1 VNVRVRV
8 RSAADAAP
16 GVATGTALGVVSG
29 AVLVGWAAQI
39 AASWGPGY
47 WPFDAAAGLAVCA
60 CAVLRRRHLVAAV
73 VAGLSIAAVA
83 IAVVRLAHL
92 PPEPGPGLALGLA
105 VLIGSAV
112 RAFPAAWA
120 GAVAA
125 AGLALVAG
133 TRFATPPP
141 VSPLRLGDDVTA
153 TTVLNATTWLAS
165 VLIGLCL
172 RWLDAR
178 RLAAAERV
186 RRDERLALA
195 RELHDV
201 VAHHITGIVLQ
212 AQAAQLVAGEH
223 PLTGPL
229 AGIEAAGSDALAAMR
244 RVVGLLR
251 DTDDAAPATAG
262 PERISELV
270 DRFAGHGPPVQLR
283 MPDGERRW
291 PPEVTSTVYRVVQ
304 ESLTNISRH
313 APHASAVTVSV
324 AQEQRRITVEVV
336 DDATPA
342 PARHHRGGYG
352 LVGMRERVETLGGTL
367 LAGPRPGAGWSVRAM
382 LPVPD
387 PEPR

>member
-1 VNVRVRV
+1 M
-8 RSAADAAP
+8 AADAA
-16 GVATGTALGVVSG
+16 LGAVFA
-29 AVLVGWAAQI
+29 AVLVGWAGLT
-39 AASWGPGY
+39 AASWGARY

-60 CAVLRRRHLVAAV
+60 CAPLRRHRLVAAV
-73 VAGLSIAAVA
+73 VAGLTVAAVA
-83 IAVVRLAHL
+83 ILLARWAHL
-92 PPEPGPGLALGLA
+92 PPEPGPALALGLS

-112 RAFPAAWA
+112 RALPAWWA

-125 AGLALVAG
+125 AGLAVVAG
-133 TRFATPPP
+133 TRLAAPPA
-141 VSPLRLGDDVTA
+141 SPLRLGDDVTA
-153 TTVLNATTWLAS
+153 TTVLNATTWLAA

-178 RLAAAERV
+178 RRAVAERV

-201 VAHHITGIVLQ
+201 VAHHITGIVVQ
-212 AQAAQLVAGEH
+212 AQAAQLVAGGH

-229 AGIEAAGSDALAAMR
+229 AGIEAAGSDALTAMR

-251 DTDDAAPATAG
+251 DTDDAAPAMAG
-262 PERISELV
+262 TERLSELV
-270 DRFAGHGPPVQLR
+270 ERFAGHGPPVQLR
-283 MPDGERRW
+283 MPDGGTRW

-313 APHASAVTVSV
+313 APHAHAVTVSV
-324 AQEQRRITVEVV
+324 AQEQKRVTVEVV
-336 DDATPA
+336 DDATPV
-342 PARHHRGGYG
+342 PARYHRGGYG
-352 LVGMRERVETLGGTL
+352 LIGMRERVETLGGTL
-367 LAGPRPGAGWSVRAM
+367 LVGPRPGAGWSVRAT